1 MKLILASASVRRLE
15 LLKQVGYIPDIISPA
30 DIDETPFKEEKPEAL
45 ALRLAIAKA
54 SVVSEKFPEDVVISA
69 DTVAYCR
76 HKIMNKPESPEEARQ
91 FMNILSGRRHRVYTG
106 LCIRKNNRVVSRVCC
121 TMVKFKR
128 LSDIEIEDFVESK
141 AWEGKAGGYAIHGR
155 AAIFIESINGS
166 DSNVAGLPLHV
177 VHNILHSFNVKR
189 VL

>member
-1 MKLILASASVRRLE
+1 
-15 LLKQVGYIPDIISPA
+15 
-30 DIDETPFKEEKPEAL
+30 
-45 ALRLAIAKA
+45 
-54 SVVSEKFPEDVVISA
+54 
-69 DTVAYCR
+69 
-76 HKIMNKPESPEEARQ
+76 
-91 FMNILSGRRHRVYTG
+91 
-106 LCIRKNNRVVSRVCC
+106 
-121 TMVKFKR
+121 MVKFKR